1 MDTPYYYTGNEIKP
15 DITIKKG
22 ETSLT
27 LGEDYNITYGN
38 NTDVAGSNAENAPY
52 VKITG
57 KGNYTGEITKNFTIA
72 YITAPDNYI
81 TGTKGANDWYTSD
94 VTIGVADWQ
103 VSTDGSSW
111 NDSISVTEEG
121 THSYTLYFKDS
132 NGYITDSINKEI
144 KIDKAAPTGTIQ
156 VKESTWDKFLEKISF
171 GFYTNTK
178 EKITITS
185 EDTGSGI
192 ASTEYLVSDKA
203 YTQISDMQNLSGW
216 KDYDNSNKPKIKTN
230 RTNYVYARIT
240 DNVGN
245 VTYLSSDGIL
255 HDDEKPY
262 IFDITPVMK
271 DRSGSVTFDIFED
284 GSGLEKV
291 YFLYSTDINEVTSA
305 TTENLKASDY
315 HNATGT
321 FTLSD
326 LKPNTEYY
334 CAVLAVDK
342 AGNESYL
349 LNSTFKTLK
358 EAITGTVSISGEA
371 VYGKTLT
378 ASYEGLA
385 TDAGEV
391 TVSWYRGEDTT
402 AIATGDT
409 YTLTA
414 DDVGKV
420 ITVKVTAENCSRELT
435 DSTAEVAK
443 AEHPNPPTNGNVDDE
458 NNTFTFNGT
467 SGVTYEYSTDG
478 GASWTDITVDSGTG
492 VGTVTVGNVIV
503 NTGDLQVRAK
513 ETDGYKAS
521 DVISNTSAYTATLEG
536 SVSLSGTAKYG
547 ETLTATVT
555 GAQQELY

>member
-1 MDTPYYYTGNEIKP
+1 
-15 DITIKKG
+15 
-22 ETSLT
+22 
-27 LGEDYNITYGN
+27 
-38 NTDVAGSNAENAPY
+38 
-52 VKITG
+52 
-57 KGNYTGEITKNFTIA
+57 
-72 YITAPDNYI
+72 
-81 TGTKGANDWYTSD
+81 
-94 VTIGVADWQ
+94 
-103 VSTDGSSW
+103 
-111 NDSISVTEEG
+111 
-121 THSYTLYFKDS
+121 
-132 NGYITDSINKEI
+132 
-144 KIDKAAPTGTIQ
+144 
-156 VKESTWDKFLEKISF
+156 
-171 GFYTNTK
+171 
-178 EKITITS
+178 
-185 EDTGSGI
+185 
-192 ASTEYLVSDKA
+192 
-203 YTQISDMQNLSGW
+203 MQNLSGW

-271 DRSGSVTFDIFED
+271 NRSGSVTFDIFED

-420 ITVKVTAENCSRELT
+420 ITVKVTAENCSGELT

-513 ETDGYKAS
+513 GTDVYKAS
-521 DVISNTSAYTATLEG
+521 TVISNTSAYTATLEG

-555 GAQQELY
+555 GAQQGAVLTYTFCVDDTVLQQGSSNTYKIEQAAIGKQITVKVLSLIHI